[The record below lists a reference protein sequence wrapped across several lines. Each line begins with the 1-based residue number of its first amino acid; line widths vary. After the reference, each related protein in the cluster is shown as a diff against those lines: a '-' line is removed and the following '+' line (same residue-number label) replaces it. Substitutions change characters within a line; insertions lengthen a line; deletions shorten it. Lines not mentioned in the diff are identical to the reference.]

1 MNIGSAALP
10 AAIHHAKIADLQ
22 SVLERGR
29 RALQLLPEPLY
40 GAVSSRL
47 KGEFSAA
54 SARLQSLN
62 ESDSAE
68 SGTWED
74 LVAVSIAVAE
84 LGEECLEL
92 AQGALAR
99 TRGVDEE
106 ACAAAD
112 RLLIEINSLLPLP
125 AWRSFCIPGA
135 GDGYSHRT
143 KVIRLGVGT
152 GIGPDAVWSLHVVV
166 HELGHQVAGLIT
178 RQAGTRVLHDVN
190 EVLRMAGAV
199 RASLGKHV
207 AESFADCFAAWTLG
221 PAYGLAT
228 AWRGFGPGPADDP
241 RATDTHPAPA
251 DRIAEI
257 VATLRDLDDG
267 DAAADKVIE
276 VWDHG
281 AVPEA
286 RRPEGHQFPE
296 DLRRFG
302 GDLRHI
308 LRDRLGSGRFSGLGR
323 AFGIAALLVDRS
335 PLPRPGASAH
345 QRHSIIDV
353 LNGAWWARAH
363 HPTETGRIST
373 RAWSL
378 IA

>member
-1 MNIGSAALP
+1 MSTKSAAMASAVHL
-10 AAIHHAKIADLQ
+10 AKITDLQ

-29 RALQLLPEPLY
+29 AALQLLPGSLY
-40 GAVSSRL
+40 SAV
-47 KGEFSAA
+47 
-54 SARLQSLN
+54 SARLEYEFLAASERLQLLR
-62 ESDSAE
+62 DLDPAE
-68 SGTWED
+68 SQTWEKM
-74 LVAVSIAVAE
+74 VAASIAVAE

-99 TRGVDEE
+99 TRGIDED

-112 RLLIEINSLLPLP
+112 RLLIEITKSLPLP
-125 AWRSFCIPGA
+125 AWDSFCVPGE

-152 GIGPDAVWSLHVVV
+152 GIGSEAVWSLHVVV

-178 RQAGTRVLHDVN
+178 REAGTRTLHDVN
-190 EVLRMAGAV
+190 EVLRKAGAT
-199 RASLGKHV
+199 SPMLGNQV
-207 AESFADCFAAWTLG
+207 AELFADCFAAWTLG

-241 RATDTHPAPA
+241 HSTDTHPAPA

-257 VATLRDLDDG
+257 VATVRDLDDA
-267 DAAADKVIE
+267 DALADKIVE

-281 AVPEA
+281 ATPQA
-286 RRPEGHQFPE
+286 RRPEGHEPGE
-296 DLRRFG
+296 DLSRFG
-302 GDLRHI
+302 GDLRRI
-308 LRDRLGSGRFSGLGR
+308 LRDRLRGSRFAGRDRALGV
-323 AFGIAALLVDRS
+323 AALLVDRS
-335 PLPRPGASAH
+335 PLPRGDPRGAG
-345 QRHSIIDV
+345 HSITDV

-363 HPTETGRIST
+363 HLADSTRISA